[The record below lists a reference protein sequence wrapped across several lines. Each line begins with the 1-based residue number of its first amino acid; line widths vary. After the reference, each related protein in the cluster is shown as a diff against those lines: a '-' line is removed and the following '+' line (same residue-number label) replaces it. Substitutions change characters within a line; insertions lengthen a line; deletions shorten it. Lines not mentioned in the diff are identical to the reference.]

1 MKHTLVIVGAGL
13 AGLSAALTAVKN
25 GWTVKL
31 VSSLASER
39 AQSVMAE
46 GGINAAL
53 NTKGEE
59 DSPEQHYTDTLTAA
73 CGLADPNAVWG
84 MTQAASELVRSLHH
98 LGVQFN
104 VTDDDELDLRNF
116 GGQKKKR
123 TAFAQSDTGK
133 QLMTALID
141 AVRREESAGTVERFP
156 HHKFRTL
163 LLSGNICGGCTV
175 QDTYTG
181 ELLRFVCD
189 AVLIATGGLHG
200 LFGDTTGSLANTGE
214 VTAELFRLGV
224 PMANLEM
231 IQYHPTTVELGEK
244 RMLLSEA
251 ARGEGGRL
259 FALRNGKPWYFMEE
273 KYPELGNLMPRDITA
288 REVWTVSRDYEVFL
302 DMTELPKEVME
313 HKLAGLVDDC
323 QTYLHKDIR
332 KEPIPILPG
341 IHYFMGGIQVDE
353 RHRTSM
359 RNLYAAG
366 ECCAQYHGANRLGGN
381 SLLGAIYGGQIAAET
396 ACRETVSSPN
406 MPCAEESLLPE
417 LSPDAQ
423 MQMNRIL
430 LNALGVVRDAQTLEE
445 RAFRKS
451 ANCLAPFRFWAVP
464 CWKVPSPEKK
474 AGVRTGGQII
484 PNATMPFT
492 AKPPWHTGTG
502 SISPSA
508 LNPSPKGGMIY
519 ELHHPNQTAGKP
531 AGFTLLAGVFL

>member
-141 AVRREESAGTVERFP
+141 AVRREESAGMVERFP

-341 IHYFMGGIQVDE
+341 IH
-353 RHRTSM
+353 S
-359 RNLYAAG
+359 
-366 ECCAQYHGANRLGGN
+366 
-381 SLLGAIYGGQIAAET
+381 
-396 ACRETVSSPN
+396 VSYTH
-406 MPCAEESLLPE
+406 LTLP
-417 LSPDAQ
+417 
-423 MQMNRIL
+423 
-430 LNALGVVRDAQTLEE
+430 T
-445 RAFRKS
+445 
-451 ANCLAPFRFWAVP
+451 
-464 CWKVPSPEKK
+464 
-474 AGVRTGGQII
+474 T
-484 PNATMPFT
+484 
-492 AKPPWHTGTG
+492 
-502 SISPSA
+502 
-508 LNPSPKGGMIY
+508 
-519 ELHHPNQTAGKP
+519 
-531 AGFTLLAGVFL
+531 

>member
-332 KEPIPILPG
+332 KEPM
-341 IHYFMGGIQVDE
+341 HDFD
-353 RHRTSM
+353 TSM
-359 RNLYAAG
+359 FFRWIFKSAFAILIVSNTWNIVMGVFDATQSVVNQSSGVIIG
-366 ECCAQYHGANRLGGN
+366 ETSIHFDRLIPGLEFQLESMTIG
-381 SLLGAIYGGQIAAET
+381 SLLSLWFQTLVVGLTMNILSICIFLVTYGRMIEIYVVTALGPIPLATMGSSEWRSTGQNYLKSLLALGFQAFLIMIVVGIYAVLIRNISGAADIAGAIWGCMGY
-396 ACRETVSSPN
+396 TV
-406 MPCAEESLLPE
+406 LLC
-417 LSPDAQ
+417 
-423 MQMNRIL
+423 
-430 LNALGVVRDAQTLEE
+430 
-445 RAFRKS
+445 F
-451 ANCLAPFRFWAVP
+451 CLF
-464 CWKVPSPEKK
+464 K
-474 AGVRTGGQII
+474 
-484 PNATMPFT
+484 
-492 AKPPWHTGTG
+492 TG
-502 SISPSA
+502 SISKS
-508 LNPSPKGGMIY
+508 
-519 ELHHPNQTAGKP
+519 
-531 AGFTLLAGVFL
+531 VFGAH

>member
-1 MKHTLVIVGAGL
+1 
-13 AGLSAALTAVKN
+13 
-25 GWTVKL
+25 
-31 VSSLASER
+31 
-39 AQSVMAE
+39 
-46 GGINAAL
+46 
-53 NTKGEE
+53 
-59 DSPEQHYTDTLTAA
+59 
-73 CGLADPNAVWG
+73 
-84 MTQAASELVRSLHH
+84 
-98 LGVQFN
+98 
-104 VTDDDELDLRNF
+104 
-116 GGQKKKR
+116 
-123 TAFAQSDTGK
+123 
-133 QLMTALID
+133 MTALID

-259 FALRNGKPWYFMEE
+259 FALRNGKLWYFMEE

-288 REVWTVSRDYEVFL
+288 REVWTVSRDYEVVL

-430 LNALGVVRDAQTLEE
+430 LTVWHPSASGLCHAGKCPRPKRKPGCALAGRLSPTQRCRLLQNHRGTLE
-445 RAFRKS
+445 RAAYRHQ
-451 ANCLAPFRFWAVP
+451 L
-464 CWKVPSPEKK
+464 
-474 AGVRTGGQII
+474 
-484 PNATMPFT
+484 
-492 AKPPWHTGTG
+492 
-502 SISPSA
+502 
-508 LNPSPKGGMIY
+508 
-519 ELHHPNQTAGKP
+519 
-531 AGFTLLAGVFL
+531 